1 MVKRLSPI
9 LILTGI
15 CWLVFLVN
23 NTLSGGHLS
32 QYGIVPRHLSGLP
45 GVLWAPFL
53 HASFRHLAAN
63 SVPLLILGGILC
75 LRGRNEFG
83 IATTGGILLGGLL
96 TWLIGRSA
104 IHIGASGLVF
114 CYFGYVASL
123 AWFQRG
129 IGTLLLSL
137 LCIVG
142 YGGLAWGIIP
152 TSTAVSWESHLAG
165 MLSGVFL
172 AWATSKIAKEPKP
185 ANAPAV
191 PSFKEPINR

>member
-1 MVKRLSPI
+1 

-23 NTLSGGHLS
+23 NAILSGQLS
-32 QYGIVPRHLSGLP
+32 QYGIIPRHLSGLP
-45 GVLWAPFL
+45 GVIWSPFL

-63 SVPLLILGGILC
+63 TVPLLILGGILC
-75 LRGRNEFG
+75 LRGRNEFAV
-83 IATTGGILLGGLL
+83 ATTGGILLGGLA
-96 TWLIGRSA
+96 TWLIGRNA

-137 LCIVG
+137 VCIVG
-142 YGGLAWGIIP
+142 YGGLARGIIP
-152 TSTAVSWESHLAG
+152 TSGPISWEAHLAG
-165 MLSGVFL
+165 AVVGVGL
-172 AWATSKIAKEPKP
+172 AWLASKSRRDMDQISPPRVTA
-185 ANAPAV
+185 
-191 PSFKEPINR
+191 INESLPR

>member
-23 NTLSGGHLS
+23 NTISGGQLS
-32 QYGIVPRHLSGLP
+32 QYGIVPRHLGGLP
-45 GVLWAPFL
+45 GVLWSPFL

-75 LRGRNEFG
+75 LRGRNEFA

-114 CYFGYVASL
+114 CYFGFVAS
-123 AWFQRG
+123 
-129 IGTLLLSL
+129 
-137 LCIVG
+137 
-142 YGGLAWGIIP
+142 
-152 TSTAVSWESHLAG
+152 
-165 MLSGVFL
+165 
-172 AWATSKIAKEPKP
+172 
-185 ANAPAV
+185 
-191 PSFKEPINR
+191 